1 MSDDVFR
8 IVVTVAVAVGCLAIV
23 VQAFVVL
30 ALARAI
36 RSMQQKFEPVLERAQ
51 PAIEQIPPTIARIEE
66 TLQKAGPV
74 IEKIGPLLERV
85 GAAVDN
91 VTPLAK
97 STGEVLSNTN
107 KILVDLRPKVSEM
120 AEEAVGIAK
129 SGREG
134 VERVGEFLRDAGD
147 RAHTR
152 LEQID
157 RTVENTVGQVDQVG
171 EVVKRAVMAPV
182 REVNG
187 LAAGISAAV
196 STLVSRPRRPS
207 VDEATQDEEMFI

>member
-1 MSDDVFR
+1 MQTTEPSQPVFEPVSYWHR
-8 IVVTVAVAVGCLAIV
+8 TAPQLAFLTDLPASVEMLVVGGGLFGAATAYW
-23 VQAFVVL
+23 
-30 ALARAI
+30 LARAGH
-36 RSMQQKFEPVLERAQ
+36 EVA
-51 PAIEQIPPTIARIEE
+51 
-66 TLQKAGPV
+66 
-74 IEKIGPLLERV
+74 LLERV